1 MIRIGTSG
9 YSYEDWVGPVYPE
22 GTDKRDFLSFYAQK
36 FDTVE
41 VNYTYYRP
49 PSERTLGAIARK
61 TGDSFVFTLKATRE
75 MTLERS
81 QEPNIYRQYVDALA
95 PLIDADKFGCVLLQF
110 PNSFKLDKDN
120 VNHLAFIREQWPMLP
135 LIVEFR
141 HRSWVE
147 DERTFEFL
155 REHKLGFCCVDQP
168 QLDSLVPP
176 IAVATS
182 DLAYVRFHGRNYE
195 KWWQHDEAWERYD
208 YLYSEAEL
216 KEWLPKVRELD
227 EAAATTY
234 VLFNNHYQ
242 GQAVQNALEFAELL
256 EQ

>member
-9 YSYEDWVGPVYPE
+9 YSYDDWVGPVYPE
-22 GTDKRDFLSFYAQK
+22 GTNKRDFLSIYAQK

-41 VNYTYYRP
+41 VNYTYYHP
-49 PSERTLGAIARK
+49 PSAETLGAMARK
-61 TGDSFVFTLKATRE
+61 TGDNFVFTLKATRE

-81 QEPNIYRQYVDALA
+81 QEPDIYRQYVDALA

-120 VNHLAFIREQWPMLP
+120 VNHLAFIREQWPELP
-135 LIVEFR
+135 LVVEFR
-141 HRSWVE
+141 HRGWVE
-147 DERTFEFL
+147 DERTFDFL
-155 REHKLGFCCVDQP
+155 REHSLGFCCVDQP
-168 QLDSLVPP
+168 QFDSLIPP

-195 KWWQHDEAWERYD
+195 KWWQHDEAWERYN
-208 YLYSEAEL
+208 YLYSGDEL
-216 KEWLPKVRELD
+216 QEWLPKVRELD
-227 EAAATTY
+227 EAAETTY

-256 EQ
+256 EH